1 MGKNQNGLINH
12 APALSKGGKSLNDY
26 SEVLINHL
34 NQYSIEN
41 YGEPIDEESFMIL
54 GNTDSKVKSVF
65 AETKSGVDI
74 NIPVS
79 KLYDTYEGGGSTEYE
94 FDNYNKPNDTYC
106 SYCVKENIDSG
117 NLKIEYSD
125 YQDFLFGYDRLSDSE
140 KKKMSND
147 LKGYDNHPMWF
158 KDTMGINVFKGC
170 SKCET
175 KQKSKFEPYIF
186 NDNEIDR
193 YKDEVYHSGERFD
206 LDEYGEGG
214 KVLIQIIDNKS
225 EADELIS
232 TLRSENPSNTYVIE
246 NYKGSYAVTETY
258 KGGGEIEYDTNN
270 VKGESKIHKNNT
282 HFAIHKP
289 TNSIAYSW
297 EYKGYESEELNGSK
311 DDYFWY
317 DVKDTYEGNVDK
329 FKKSDFAIVT
339 RKTLEKRGI
348 DLNDYKVFQGQKYI
362 SGGEIKEIEN
372 DEIEGLLMY
381 GNYEDYSA
389 RELKSMSDYHYE
401 NKPPLDIV
409 EKMWG
414 IAIEHCNLRW
424 DSPILAFNVGI
435 GDLFKFVD
443 PLDINYIVGYES
455 NEIQRTICDTLYK
468 KNGYPIAIGN
478 DISILNNP
486 RLPSSFKLAI
496 GFDLG
501 TDTFYSN
508 TLHQS
513 IVRDGY
519 MVAILPSK
527 IFNGE
532 GGQYEKK
539 REILNTYYDLVVAYE
554 LPSDTMNGFT
564 LVALRKI

>member
-54 GNTDSKVKSVF
+54 GNTDSEVKSVF

-79 KLYDTYEGGGSTEYE
+79 KLYDTFEGGGEITHKAFVSHKM
-94 FDNYNKPNDTYC
+94 DNAFLNELQD
-106 SYCVKENIDSG
+106 SNI
-117 NLKIEYSD
+117 
-125 YQDFLFGYDRLSDSE
+125 SE
-140 KKKMSND
+140 LNE
-147 LKGYDNHPMWF
+147 LVYA
-158 KDTMGINVFKGC
+158 
-170 SKCET
+170 
-175 KQKSKFEPYIF
+175 KFERTDTHKAYVITEKQYKAIISNPSIK
-186 NDNEIDR
+186 DKVDIIDF
-193 YKDEVYHSGERFD
+193 HSQ
-206 LDEYGEGG
+206 GG
-214 KVLIQIIDNKS
+214 RVLIQIIDNKS

-232 TLRSENPSNTYVIE
+232 TLRSENPNNTYVIE

-258 KGGGEIEYDTNN
+258 KGGGEI
-270 VKGESKIHKNNT
+270 
-282 HFAIHKP
+282 
-289 TNSIAYSW
+289 
-297 EYKGYESEELNGSK
+297 
-311 DDYFWY
+311 
-317 DVKDTYEGNVDK
+317 
-329 FKKSDFAIVT
+329 
-339 RKTLEKRGI
+339 
-348 DLNDYKVFQGQKYI
+348 
-362 SGGEIKEIEN
+362 KEIEN
-372 DEIEGLLMY
+372 DEIEGLLIY
-381 GNYEDYSA
+381 DNYEDYSA